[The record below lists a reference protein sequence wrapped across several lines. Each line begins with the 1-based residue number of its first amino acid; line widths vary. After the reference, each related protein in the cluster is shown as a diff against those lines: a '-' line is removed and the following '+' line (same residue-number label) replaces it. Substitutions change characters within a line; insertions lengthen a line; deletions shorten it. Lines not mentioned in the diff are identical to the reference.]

1 MGELGTVRGHPFR
14 VGSFAGGG
22 EEWPTQYERFIPRL
36 AEINPACRDNASSL
50 AGSRNIGRGLMNTF
64 TEFNL
69 LPTLQET
76 LVEKQILRPTE
87 IQAKAIPALIGG
99 RSIVGIAET
108 GSGKTLAYALP
119 AMHHIKSLE
128 IAGDAIALSARPRAL
143 AVVPTR
149 ELGEQVTKAFKPFTH
164 TTRLRV
170 RSVLGGT
177 TTEVAKRGL
186 AGAFEILVATP
197 GRLVQMLERRL
208 VDLDDVR
215 MLILDEADQML
226 DHGFLPDVTRII
238 QASPQKLQLALFSAT
253 VSPAVEKLI
262 TDLFSGA
269 EVIRSAG
276 SHRVVPTLTTLQQLV
291 IDGQRFPLLER
302 LLKKKV
308 EGGTIL
314 FTNTRE
320 QCDKLAD
327 QLAAAKIACVIY
339 RGEMDKVERRQNL
352 KLFREGAVDLL
363 VSTDL
368 ASRGLDVD
376 HVGRVINYHLPQQ
389 MENYLHRVGRTARAG
404 RPGLVVNFV
413 TERDAPLVSQLES
426 VRALTTSQNHPPRR
440 SPSRL
445 QPLRNRIRRH

>member
-1 MGELGTVRGHPFR
+1 
-14 VGSFAGGG
+14 
-22 EEWPTQYERFIPRL
+22 
-36 AEINPACRDNASSL
+36 
-50 AGSRNIGRGLMNTF
+50 MNTF
-64 TEFNL
+64 TEFGL

-76 LVEKQILRPTE
+76 LAEKQILRPTE
-87 IQAKAIPALIGG
+87 IQARAIPALLGG

-128 IAGDAIALSARPRAL
+128 IAGDAITLSARPRAL
-143 AVVPTR
+143 VVVPTR

-208 VDLDDVR
+208 VDLDDVQ

-238 QASPQKLQLALFSAT
+238 QASPQKRQLALFSAT

-262 TDLFSGA
+262 ADLFSGA

-291 IDGQRFPLLER
+291 IDGQRFHLLER

-426 VRALTTSQNHPPRR
+426 VRALATSQNHPPRR

>member
-1 MGELGTVRGHPFR
+1 
-14 VGSFAGGG
+14 
-22 EEWPTQYERFIPRL
+22 
-36 AEINPACRDNASSL
+36 
-50 AGSRNIGRGLMNTF
+50 MNTF
-64 TEFNL
+64 TDFGL
-69 LPTLQET
+69 LNTLQET
-76 LVEKQILRPTE
+76 LIEKQILRPTE
-87 IQAKAIPALIGG
+87 IQARALPVLLGG
-99 RSIVGIAET
+99 RSVVGIAET

-128 IAGDAIALSARPRAL
+128 IAGDAITHSGRPRAIV
-143 AVVPTR
+143 VVPTR

-208 VDLDDVR
+208 VELDDVR

-226 DHGFLPDVTRII
+226 DHGFLPDVTKII
-238 QASPQKLQLALFSAT
+238 QAAPQMRQMALFSAT

-262 TDLFSGA
+262 SDLFSGA
-269 EVIRSAG
+269 EVIRSTG
-276 SHRVVPTLTTLQQLV
+276 SHRVVPTLTTSQQV
-291 IDGQRFPLLER
+291 VMDGQRFPLLER

-320 QCDKLAD
+320 QCDKLAAL
-327 QLAAAKIACVIY
+327 LATANIACVIY

-426 VRALTTSQNHPPRR
+426 VRALATSQKHPPRR
-440 SPSRL
+440 SPSKH
-445 QPLRNRIRRH
+445 QPLQRRLRLR

>member
-1 MGELGTVRGHPFR
+1 
-14 VGSFAGGG
+14 
-22 EEWPTQYERFIPRL
+22 
-36 AEINPACRDNASSL
+36 
-50 AGSRNIGRGLMNTF
+50 MNTF
-64 TEFNL
+64 TEFGL

-87 IQAKAIPALIGG
+87 IQARAIPALLGG

-128 IAGDAIALSARPRAL
+128 IAGDAITLSARPRAL
-143 AVVPTR
+143 VVVPTR

-208 VDLDDVR
+208 VDLDDVQ

-238 QASPQKLQLALFSAT
+238 QASPQKRQLALFSAT

-262 TDLFSGA
+262 ADLFSGA

-302 LLKKKV
+302 MLKKKV

-440 SPSRL
+440 STSRL

>member
-1 MGELGTVRGHPFR
+1 
-14 VGSFAGGG
+14 
-22 EEWPTQYERFIPRL
+22 
-36 AEINPACRDNASSL
+36 
-50 AGSRNIGRGLMNTF
+50 MNTF
-64 TEFNL
+64 TEFGL

-87 IQAKAIPALIGG
+87 IQARAIPALLGG

-119 AMHHIKSLE
+119 AMHHIKSFE
-128 IAGDAIALSARPRAL
+128 IAGDAITLSARPRAL
-143 AVVPTR
+143 VVVPTR

-208 VDLDDVR
+208 VDLDDVQ

-238 QASPQKLQLALFSAT
+238 QASPQKRQLALFSAT

-262 TDLFSGA
+262 ADLFSGA

>member
-1 MGELGTVRGHPFR
+1 
-14 VGSFAGGG
+14 
-22 EEWPTQYERFIPRL
+22 
-36 AEINPACRDNASSL
+36 
-50 AGSRNIGRGLMNTF
+50 MNTF
-64 TEFNL
+64 TEFGL

-87 IQAKAIPALIGG
+87 IQGRAIPALLGG
-99 RSIVGIAET
+99 RSIAGIAET

-128 IAGDAIALSARPRAL
+128 IAGDAITLSARPRAL
-143 AVVPTR
+143 VVVPTR

-186 AGAFEILVATP
+186 TGAFEILVATP

-226 DHGFLPDVTRII
+226 DHGFLPDVTKII
-238 QASPQKLQLALFSAT
+238 QASPQKRQLALFSAT

-262 TDLFSGA
+262 ADLFSGA

-320 QCDKLAD
+320 QCDKLAA
-327 QLAAAKIACVIY
+327 QLAAANIACVIY
-339 RGEMDKVERRQNL
+339 RGEMDKVDRLQNL
-352 KLFREGAVDLL
+352 KLFREGTVDLL